1 MEFDAEAFNEVVEG
15 IRNIAHDILHHVWPA
30 MPPLMDRFL
39 DQVFFQLPVPGW
51 VRDTCQKALKWCYDT
66 FVVFVDHIF
75 QSLEGAL
82 VPITA
87 SLRALA
93 WNTERQN
100 LETLQ
105 LDVSD
110 AVKDV
115 AITWKGSGASA
126 FQQHATQHTDR
137 LAAMTEL
144 AGALRDQTWL
154 TALCAAGF
162 YLSIAKIAADS
173 SAAAAVSAA
182 STVVDGPGGPVA
194 AGASAAGGVAGFI
207 ALLAAL
213 GSLIG
218 PMVTAFVELSDKA
231 NAMERGWPSPG
242 TVDYNDGSASDGD
255 ATDWSTER

>member
-1 MEFDAEAFNEVVEG
+1 MEFDAEAFNEVIEG
-15 IRNIAHDILHHVWPA
+15 IRNLAHGILNDVWPA
-30 MPPLMDRFL
+30 MPPAMDFFL
-39 DQVFFQLPVPGW
+39 DRLFPLAVPGW
-51 VRDTCQKALKWCYDT
+51 VRDTCQKALKWCYDL
-66 FVVFVDHIF
+66 FVVFVDDILH
-75 QSLEGAL
+75 SLEGAL
-82 VPITA
+82 VPVTA
-87 SLRALA
+87 SLRGLA

-144 AGALRDQTWL
+144 AGTLRDQTWF
-154 TALCAAGF
+154 TAGCAVSFHLA
-162 YLSIAKIAADS
+162 LAKIVADT
-173 SAAAAVSAA
+173 ARAAAVSAA
-182 STVVDGPGGPVA
+182 SIVADGPVAPVA
-194 AGASAAGGVAGFI
+194 AGASAASGVVGVFALI
-207 ALLAAL
+207 AAVTSFL
-213 GSLIG
+213 GPVTKAFFELI
-218 PMVTAFVELSDKA
+218 EKA
-231 NAMERGWPSPG
+231 SAMERDWPAPG

>member
-15 IRNIAHDILHHVWPA
+15 IRNIAHGILNDVWPV
-30 MPPLMDRFL
+30 MPPAMDHFL
-39 DQVFFQLPVPGW
+39 DLLFFPLPVPGW
-51 VRDTCQKALKWCYDT
+51 VRDTCQKVLKWCYDT
-66 FVVFVDHIF
+66 FVEFVGHIF
-75 QSLEGAL
+75 QALEGVL
-82 VPITA
+82 VPVTA
-87 SLRALA
+87 FLRGLA

-126 FQQHATQHTDR
+126 FQQHASQHTDR

-144 AGALRDQTWL
+144 AGALRNETIL
-154 TALCAAGF
+154 TASCAAGF
-162 YLSIAKIAADS
+162 YVAIAELVAKS
-173 SAAAAVSAA
+173 STAAAVSAA
-182 STVVDGPGGPVA
+182 STAVDGPGGPVA
-194 AGASAAGGVAGFI
+194 AGASAASGAAGLF
-207 ALLAAL
+207 AL
-213 GSLIG
+213 GAAVTTLLG
-218 PMVTAFVELSDKA
+218 PMGTAFADLSDKA
-231 NAMERGWPSPG
+231 NAMERDWPAPG